1 MKFFT
6 LFDAMAEAISG
17 LIWRWSYQHRTRY
30 STRLAVVQV
39 WDERR

>member
-1 MKFFT
+1 MRIFSFFDS
-6 LFDAMAEAISG
+6 FAEAVSG

-39 WDERR
+39 WDDRR